1 MRTKLMF
8 ILLIFVMTNSFSQKY
23 PNLRLGLTQNENILI
38 LEFKNCSVD
47 TLVFN
52 RCFDFQTL
60 GEFGKPDISILV
72 KKRLED
78 DFFAPI
84 ASRYTKRFYDCYV
97 KLIPGESF
105 FLDINIDRYFRDNI
119 WNAEIVECKLIVR
132 TNLIK
137 GGQLIP
143 NYLIESSIFYL
154 FYDKK

>member
-1 MRTKLMF
+1 LMF
-8 ILLIFVMTNSFSQKY
+8 FLLVLTITNSFSQKY
-23 PNLRLGLTQNENILI
+23 PNLRLDLAQNEDMLI

-60 GEFGKPDISILV
+60 GEFGKPDVSILI
-72 KKRLED
+72 KKKLKD

-84 ASRYTKRFYDCYV
+84 ASRYTKKFDDCYV
-97 KLIPGESF
+97 KLSPGESF
-105 FLDINIDRYFRDNI
+105 FLNINIDRYFRDNI
-119 WNAEIVECKLIVR
+119 WDAEILECKLLVR

-143 NYLIESSIFYL
+143 NYLIESPIFYL
-154 FYDKK
+154 EKDKK